1 VAAVAAF
8 SAIPFQPV
16 GRDEAVFILELRR
29 PFLAAMQLAMAHE
42 TQPLGFYAGAW
53 LWPHDSLLVARVLSW
68 LPAVAVAPVTWLLA
82 GRLGLPRL
90 PSGLFAASSPFL
102 AWWAAD
108 SRMYTWLALFGGVVL
123 LTASSVVTARGAV
136 LLGVLI
142 GLGLELH
149 YFAFPAGVAALA
161 VLALRGRLRMAA
173 IATAVGAVAALPAAL
188 ALIAERDLLAT
199 GYAWQPVLT
208 PYVALRD
215 VGSLFAGSE
224 DFLPALVAGPL
235 LALLAILGIADRR
248 AWSAA
253 AFAAVTLVPALAVS
267 LFAQVFTPRYG
278 APAEPALFLL
288 MAAGAARLPAFV
300 TRASIAIALAL
311 VVSGIVRFEVQRPPV
326 ETWVDGRVPLVLDAH
341 FAPNVA
347 YYYGGRRV
355 DGFERPRVDRVGL
368 WALPAAT
375 ANAGDVFI
383 GYCDETPGSDELR
396 RYPGNECVGR
406 T

>member
-1 VAAVAAF
+1 VAAF
-8 SAIPFQPV
+8 GAIPFQPV

-29 PFLAAMQLAMAHE
+29 PFLAAMQLVTAHE
-42 TQPLGFYAGAW
+42 TQPLGFYAAAW
-53 LWPHDSLLVARVLSW
+53 LWPHDSLLLSRVLSW

-82 GRLGLPRL
+82 GRLGVPRL
-90 PSGLFAASSPFL
+90 PAGLFAASSPFL

-123 LTASSVVTARGAV
+123 LTAMSVVTARGAV
-136 LLGVLI
+136 ALGVLI

-149 YFAFPAGVAALA
+149 YFALPAGVAALA
-161 VLALRGRLRMAA
+161 VLALRGRLRMAGF
-173 IATAVGAVAALPAAL
+173 ATAVAAVAALPAAV
-188 ALIAERDLLAT
+188 ALLAERSLLST

-215 VGSLFAGSE
+215 AGSLFAGSE

-235 LALLAILGIADRR
+235 LALLAIVGLADRR
-248 AWSAA
+248 AWPAA
-253 AFAAVTLVPALAVS
+253 AFSVVTLGPALAVS

-288 MAAGAARLPAFV
+288 MAAGAARLPAVV
-300 TRASIAIALAL
+300 TRTSIAIALAL
-311 VVSGIVRFEVQRPPV
+311 VVTGIFRFEIQRPPV
-326 ETWVDGRVPLVLDAH
+326 QAWVGKRVAVVLDSH

-347 YYYGGRRV
+347 YYYGSRRV

-375 ANAGDVFI
+375 SGAGDVFV
-383 GYCDETPGSDELR
+383 GYCDEMPGSGRLT
-396 RYPGNECVGR
+396 RYPGNECVAR

>member
-1 VAAVAAF
+1 MAAF

-29 PFLAAMQLAMAHE
+29 PFIAAMQLATANE
-42 TQPLGFYAGAW
+42 TQPLGFYAVAW
-53 LWPHDSLLVARVLSW
+53 LWPHDSLIVSRVLSW

-90 PSGLFAASSPFL
+90 SAGLFAASSPFL

-123 LTASSVVTARGAV
+123 LTALSVVTARGAV

-161 VLALRGRLRMAA
+161 VLALRRRLSVTV
-173 IATAVGAVAALPAAL
+173 IATAVAAVGALPAAL
-188 ALIAERDLLAT
+188 ALIAERGLLST

-235 LALLAILGIADRR
+235 LALLAIVGVADRR
-248 AWSAA
+248 AWLAT
-253 AFAAVTLVPALAVS
+253 AFAAITLGPVLGVS
-267 LFAQVFTPRYG
+267 LFAQVFTPRYA

-288 MAAGAARLPAFV
+288 MAAGAARMPGIV

-311 VVSGIVRFEVQRPPV
+311 IVSGVIRFEVQRPPV
-326 ETWVDGRVPLVLDAH
+326 DTWVGERIPVVLDAH

-347 YYYGGRRV
+347 YYYGSGRV

-375 ANAGDVFI
+375 AGGGDVFV
-383 GYCDETPGSDELR
+383 GYCDEMPRSGKLT
-396 RYPGNECVGR
+396 RYPGNECVAR